1 MHAAGGKTEKA
12 VGKLPLKGK
21 TNESVEPVHGPVRP
35 LRDQYLRSVT
45 GTVQR
50 LHQHLLIL
58 AQRAADDPVH
68 HVIARLPR
76 SAYPHL
82 DAGELIGSQMLDDV
96 LQAVVAAGTA
106 AGADAE
112 LPTGREISSEMTTTW
127 SAGIL

>member
-1 MHAAGGKTEKA
+1 MMGRRRQNRKGCRKTSF
-12 VGKLPLKGK
+12 KGK
-21 TNESVEPVHGPVRP
+21 ANESVEPVHGPVRP

-76 SAYPHL
+76 SAYPTL
-82 DAGELIGSQMLDDV
+82 MRGN
-96 LQAVVAAGTA
+96 
-106 AGADAE
+106 
-112 LPTGREISSEMTTTW
+112 
-127 SAGIL
+127 